1 MSPDSAPFTKTVE
14 ATIPAATIAANT
26 DQAVT
31 EAPFDATVTK
41 VALVP
46 EAAVTGDNTNTRT
59 FTLVNKGQ
67 AGAGTTVVATLALTT
82 GVNLVAF
89 DEKLFTLSAVAG
101 ATSVVAGDVLQVNE
115 VIAASGLAHSGGRVV
130 VEFTRA

>member
-1 MSPDSAPFTKTVE
+1 MPDATPLVRRVE
-14 ATIPAATIAANT
+14 ATIPAPAAASTNL
-26 DQAVT
+26 DQAVS
-31 EAPFDATVTK
+31 EAPFDATVSY
-41 VALVP
+41 VSLIP

-67 AGAGTTVVATLALTT
+67 AGAGTTVVATLALPT

-89 DEKLFTLSAVAG
+89 DEKMFTLSVVAG
-101 ATSVVAGDVLQVNE
+101 ATAVVSGDVLLVNEVVAGT
-115 VIAASGLAHSGGRVV
+115 GLAHSGGRVV